1 MDSKIR
7 NLEKGHKIWE
17 IVQQNIVMTSKRV
30 SLVMY
35 ENSKSQSQLA
45 R

>member
-1 MDSKIR
+1 METRSAKYSDDF
-7 NLEKGHKIWE
+7 
-17 IVQQNIVMTSKRV
+17 KRV

-35 ENSKSQSQLA
+35 ENGKSQSQLA